1 MLDLTLHV
9 AGTGFQL
16 SVWNALLQIPVGEVS
31 SYKAVAQAI
40 GKPKAVR
47 AVGSAIGNNPVSCII
62 PCHRVVRSDGR
73 LGGYFWGTEIKRSML
88 EREAQTAG
96 IRY

>member
-1 MLDLTLHV
+1 MLALRSTLREPV
-9 AGTGFQL
+9 FEL

-47 AVGSAIGNNPVSCII
+47 A
-62 PCHRVVRSDGR
+62 
-73 LGGYFWGTEIKRSML
+73 
-88 EREAQTAG
+88 
-96 IRY
+96 